1 MRRIIGLVLM
11 GLGGFLLT
19 IALLALVYIP
29 GAVKKTPLDTD
40 SYTRLT
46 GNAAALPSGPGSP
59 VKALSH
65 TVADGQKSDGDVVVF
80 DTFTCLIKDPNG
92 DSPDCVD
99 DTDPDRR
106 LVTAT
111 TDRFATD
118 RLTGLSVNDEKYIG
132 DAQPHEGLVN
142 KFPFDVEKKT
152 YPFWDGILDRAVD
165 ATFQGEEKVD
175 GWDTYKFVIDVSD
188 EPAEIVSGV
197 QGTYSD
203 LKTMFVDP
211 RTGSI
216 LKQTEQQKRVLENG
230 TTVLDLD
237 FGFTDETV
245 KGNVDSAKES
255 DSSLGLIG
263 RLPLIAGLLGLIA
276 LAAGFFLF
284 NGARRADGDD
294 DARTYAD
301 GSPDGDAYARDDTQ
315 NLDVFGDGDGAGDA
329 GDGATRSRLDLRK
342 G

>member
-1 MRRIIGLVLM
+1 MRRIIGMVLM
-11 GLGGFLLT
+11 GLGGFLIT
-19 IALLALVYIP
+19 TALLALIYIP

-40 SYTRLT
+40 STTRLT
-46 GNAAALPSGPGSP
+46 GNATALPSGGGSP
-59 VKALSH
+59 VKALSR

-80 DTFTCLIKDPNG
+80 DTFSCLIKDPNG

-106 LVTAT
+106 LVTAS

-118 RLTGLSVNDEKYIG
+118 RRTGLSVNDEKYIG

-165 ATFQGEEKVD
+165 ASFEGEEKVD
-175 GWDTYKFVIDVSD
+175 GWDTYQFVIDVSD

-203 LKTMFVDP
+203 RKTMFVDP
-211 RTGSI
+211 GTGSI

-245 KGNVDSAKES
+245 KGNIDSAK
-255 DSSLGLIG
+255 DSNSRLDLIG
-263 RLPLIAGLLGLIA
+263 RLPLIAGLLGLLA
-276 LAAGFFLF
+276 LAGGFFLW
-284 NGARRADGDD
+284 NGARRAGGDD
-294 DARTYAD
+294 DQRIDDTR
-301 GSPDGDAYARDDTQ
+301 GPDGDGHAADDTR
-315 NLDVFGDGDGAGDA
+315 NLDVFGDDETAS
-329 GDGATRSRLDLRK
+329 TRSDAHRR
-342 G
+342 

>member
-19 IALLALVYIP
+19 TALLALLYIP

-46 GNAAALPSGPGSP
+46 GNATALPTGAGAP

-80 DTFTCLIKDPNG
+80 DTFTCLIKDPDG
-92 DSPDCVD
+92 DAPDCVD
-99 DTDPDRR
+99 DADPDKR

-118 RLTGLSVNDEKYIG
+118 RRTGLSINDEEYIG

-165 ATFQGEEKVD
+165 AEFEGEDKVD
-175 GWDTYKFVIDVSD
+175 GWDTYKFVIDVAD
-188 EPAEIVSGV
+188 EPAEISTGI

-216 LKQTEQQKRVLENG
+216 LKQTEKQKRVLENG

-245 KGNVDSAKES
+245 KTNLDAAKDNDSR
-255 DSSLGLIG
+255 LGLIG
-263 RLPLIAGLLGLIA
+263 KLPLITGLLGLLA
-276 LAAGFFLF
+276 LGAGFFLW
-284 NGARRADGDD
+284 NGARRAEGDGDD
-294 DARTYAD
+294 AYPDRRGPTGGTDAVGDTRTI
-301 GSPDGDAYARDDTQ
+301 
-315 NLDVFGDGDGAGDA
+315 DVFGDDGTD
-329 GDGATRSRLDLRK
+329 TRSRSEIHGR
-342 G
+342 

>member
-11 GLGGFLLT
+11 GLGGFLIT
-19 IALLALVYIP
+19 TALLALIYIP

-40 SYTRLT
+40 TYTRLT
-46 GNAAALPSGPGSP
+46 GNASALPSGGGSP

-118 RLTGLSVNDEKYIG
+118 RRTGLSVNDEKYIG

-165 ATFQGEEKVD
+165 ATFEGEEKVD
-175 GWDTYKFVIDVSD
+175 GWDTYKFVIDVND
-188 EPAEIVSGV
+188 EPAEISNGI

-216 LKQTEQQKRVLENG
+216 LKQTEQQERVLENG

-245 KGNVDSAKES
+245 KGNIDTAKDNDSR
-255 DSSLGLIG
+255 LGLIG
-263 RLPLIAGLLGLIA
+263 RLPLIAGLLGLLS
-276 LAAGFFLF
+276 LAAGFFLW
-284 NGARRADGDD
+284 NGARRADGDGD
-294 DARTYAD
+294 YAD
-301 GSPDGDAYARDDTQ
+301 PGRRGPDGDAHAADDTR
-315 NLDVFGDGDGAGDA
+315 NLDVFGDDE
-329 GDGATRSRLDLRK
+329 ATPSRSDVRGR
-342 G
+342 

>member
-11 GLGGFLLT
+11 GLAGFLIT
-19 IALLALVYIP
+19 TALLALIYIP

-46 GNAAALPSGPGSP
+46 GNAAALPTGDGSA
-59 VKALSH
+59 VKALSR

-80 DTFTCLIKDPNG
+80 DTFSCLIKDPNG

-118 RLTGLSVNDEKYIG
+118 RKTGLAVNDEKYIG
-132 DAQPHEGLVN
+132 DAQPHDGLVN

-165 ATFQGEEKVD
+165 AAFEGEEKVN

-188 EPAEIVSGV
+188 EPAEISTGI

-216 LKQTEQQKRVLENG
+216 LKQTEQQKRVLDNG

-245 KGNVDSAKES
+245 KANIDAAKDNDSR
-255 DSSLGLIG
+255 LGLIG
-263 RLPLIAGLLGLIA
+263 NLPLIAGLLGLLA
-276 LAAGFFLF
+276 LAAGFFLW
-284 NGARRADGDD
+284 NGARRTGGDD
-294 DARTYAD
+294 DRLAD
-301 GSPDGDAYARDDTQ
+301 DTRGPDGDGHANDDTR
-315 NLDVFGDGDGAGDA
+315 NLDVFGDDE
-329 GDGATRSRLDLRK
+329 ATRSRSEIHGR
-342 G
+342 